1 MAFELKDYIEFA
13 ILFASIISFAITI
26 KVTQSHQSEK
36 IKEIEKELNYLDVE
50 RSTSEKELLTLKGK
64 YENLNETSKDSISKL
79 DSSVKELEK
88 WVEERL
94 NNLERKIENNH
105 RDILNK
111 FEDLFKR
118 LK

>member
-1 MAFELKDYIEFA
+1 MNNLIINKKPRTYIPEDLKMEWDSLSP
-13 ILFASIISFAITI
+13 IL
-26 KVTQSHQSEK
+26 
-36 IKEIEKELNYLDVE
+36 D
-50 RSTSEKELLTLKGK
+50 ELLKRDI
-64 YENLNETSKDSISKL
+64 NN
-79 DSSVKELEK
+79 VKELEK

>member
-1 MAFELKDYIEFA
+1 MDFGVKDYIEIFL
-13 ILFASIISFAITI
+13 IFASIIASFITL
-26 KVTQSHQSEK
+26 KNTQTNQSDK
-36 IKEIEKELNYLDVE
+36 IKDIEEKMKYLDLE
-50 RSTSEKELLTLKGK
+50 RGTSEKELLTLKGK

-79 DSSVKELEK
+79 DLSVKDLEK

-105 RDILNK
+105 RDIINK
-111 FEDLFKR
+111 FEEIFKR

>member
-1 MAFELKDYIEFA
+1 MNLEIKDYVQFLLI
-13 ILFASIISFAITI
+13 FASIIASFITLKI
-26 KVTQSHQSEK
+26 TQSHHQEK
-36 IKEIEKELNYLDVE
+36 IKSIEEELKFLDDE
-50 RSTSEKELLTLKGK
+50 RSKSEKELLTLKGK

-79 DSSVKELEK
+79 DLSVKELEK